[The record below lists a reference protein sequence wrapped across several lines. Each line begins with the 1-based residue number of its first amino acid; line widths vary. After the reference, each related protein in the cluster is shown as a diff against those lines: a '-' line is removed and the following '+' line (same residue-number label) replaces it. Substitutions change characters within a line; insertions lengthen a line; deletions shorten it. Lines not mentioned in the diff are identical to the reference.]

1 MLPAKWKK
9 KSRVSEIA
17 SAKVL
22 EKAIKAERTR
32 CESFWGRSGIGMLD
46 GQQGTLVTLEK
57 KDGALE

>member
-1 MLPAKWKK
+1 MEKKKK

-22 EKAIKAERTR
+22 EKAERTR

-57 KDGALE
+57 KVGALE